1 MEDLSTLISDLDGIG
16 LKSTLV
22 RGKDFGWPIDGKY
35 FLANDAPSKKWGR
48 SNLCITKEAAELIQ
62 RKFGRMSNFR
72 TLPWKLPVSSKLE
85 VRLFSERFN
94 KGKAV
99 GNIEFWFIPEM
110 KFWQTVCICWSL
122 SGDRVL
128 WSTSNKVNQVL
139 EHGPQRS
146 ILEIDLTMGNK
157 LRGMEILSH
166 RRTRTV
172 ERELASILGSI
183 IIHD

>member
-1 MEDLSTLISDLDGIG
+1 MEDLSTLISDLDGLG

-48 SNLCITKEAAELIQ
+48 SHLCITKEAAELIQ

-72 TLPWKLPVSSKLE
+72 TSPWKLPVSHKLD

-99 GNIEFWFIPEM
+99 GNIEFWFIQET
-110 KFWQTVCICWSL
+110 KFWQAVCICWSL

-128 WSTSNKVNQVL
+128 WSTSSRVRHVIR
-139 EHGPQRS
+139 HGPRGALS
-146 ILEIDLTMGNK
+146 DMDGAMDRK
-157 LRGMEILSH
+157 LKGMEILSH
-166 RRTRTV
+166 RRARTV
-172 ERELASILGSI
+172 ERELASILGSM

>member
-1 MEDLSTLISDLDGIG
+1 MEDLSTLISDLDGLG

-35 FLANDAPSKKWGR
+35 FLANDTPSKKWGR
-48 SNLCITKEAAELIQ
+48 SHLCITDEAAELIQ
-62 RKFGRMSNFR
+62 QKFGRMSNFR
-72 TLPWKLPVSSKLE
+72 TSAWKLPVSSKLE

-99 GNIEFWFIPEM
+99 GNIEFWFIPKM
-110 KFWQTVCICWSL
+110 KFWQAVCICWSL

-128 WSTSNKVNQVL
+128 WSTSNKVSEVL
-139 EHGPQRS
+139 VPGPQRS
-146 ILEIDLTMGNK
+146 ILEIDLSLGNK

-166 RRTRTV
+166 RRMRTV

-183 IIHD
+183 ILE